1 MNNERRKEINN
12 IKALLFFENGLEE
25 ALDRL
30 EQVLYE
36 EENSYYSIPENLLG
50 SKRAENSEDAI
61 DYLSKAIEI
70 LSNYIDNNK
79 RNQNHWK
86 RISNNVRS
94 ELIKIH

>member
-1 MNNERRKEINN
+1 MNNERRKEIKN
-12 IKALLFFENGLEE
+12 IKALLLFENGLEE

-70 LSNYIDNNK
+70 LSSYIDNNE

-94 ELIKIH
+94 ELIKIR